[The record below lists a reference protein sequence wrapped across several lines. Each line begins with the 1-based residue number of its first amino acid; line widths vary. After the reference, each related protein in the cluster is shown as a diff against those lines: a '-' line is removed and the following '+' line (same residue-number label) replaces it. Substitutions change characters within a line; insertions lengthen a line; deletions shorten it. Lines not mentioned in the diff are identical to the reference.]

1 MPFVT
6 DSGVWRSLVDEG
18 SRCTVSHRLSTFA
31 FVHPHMQSLSFNE
44 ILAIRNPFRFYEG
57 LSSLIFSSFDYF
69 GLYRD
74 IEF

>member
-31 FVHPHMQSLSFNE
+31 FVHPHMQSLSLKRSWPLE
-44 ILAIRNPFRFYEG
+44 ILSG
-57 LSSLIFSSFDYF
+57 SMKV
-69 GLYRD
+69 
-74 IEF
+74 